1 MQETVAEATKRKYAQ
16 YVNPGLAKLLD
27 FAGYGVE
34 MEAEGCYITDDAG
47 KRYLDCLGGYGVFS
61 PGHRHPKVVE
71 AAKKAL
77 DTMPLSSKVFFSK
90 QYADLAEKLASIAP
104 GDLQFTFMCNSGT
117 EAVEGAL
124 KMAKVYDHRPKV
136 VSTVGGYHGKSMG
149 ALSATGKDNYR
160 EPFYPLIPEFCHVR
174 YNDVDAMRSSVDD
187 HTAAVIVET
196 VQGEGGIHVPDAGYL
211 PAVREICDAHGALLI
226 LDEVQT
232 GFGRTGKM
240 FGAEHTGVVPDIM
253 TLAKGLSGGVVPVGA
268 VMGTAAVW
276 ERAFGENP
284 LLHTSTFGGNP
295 LACSVALAAIE
306 VIEEE
311 GLAENSR
318 VVGEHLIAR
327 LREVGA
333 HFPAVFSEV
342 RGVGLMIGVEFSMD
356 DVAELTIAA
365 MVKRNVVAAYTLN
378 NPRVIRF
385 EPPLIMTKE
394 QADTAVDVF
403 ADAVAETE
411 QLLAAV
417 MGS

>member
-1 MQETVAEATKRKYAQ
+1 MHETVAEATKRKYAQ

-34 MEAEGCYITDDAG
+34 MEAEGCYITDDTG
-47 KRYLDCLGGYGVFS
+47 KKYLDCLGGYGVFS

-77 DTMPLSSKVFFSK
+77 DTMPLSAKVFFNK
-90 QYADLAEKLASIAP
+90 PYADLAEKLASIAP

-124 KMAKVYDHRPKV
+124 KVAKMYAHRPKV
-136 VSTVGGYHGKSMG
+136 VSTVGGFHGKSMG
-149 ALSATGKDNYR
+149 ALSATGRDKFR
-160 EPFYPLIPEFCHVR
+160 EPFYPLVPEFIHVR
-174 YNDVDAMRSSVDD
+174 YNDIDAMREAVDD

-196 VQGEGGIHVPDAGYL
+196 VQGEGGIHVPNAGYL
-211 PAVREICDAHGALLI
+211 PAVREICDTEDALLI

-240 FGAEHTGVVPDIM
+240 FGAEHTGVEPDIM

-268 VMGTAAVW
+268 FMGTEKVW
-276 ERAFGENP
+276 GPAFGENP

-295 LACSVALAAIE
+295 LACSVALATIS
-306 VIEEE
+306 VIEDE
-311 GLAENSR
+311 GLVENSR
-318 VVGEHLIAR
+318 VVGEYMIDG
-327 LREVGA
+327 LR
-333 HFPAVFSEV
+333 AVAAQYPKVFADV
-342 RGVGLMIGVEFSMD
+342 RGVGLMLGVEFSMD
-356 DVAELTIAA
+356 DVGELTIAA
-365 MVKRNVVAAYTLN
+365 MVKRGVVAAYTLN

-394 QADTAVDVF
+394 QAATAVNVF
-403 ADAVAETE
+403 AEAVAETD

>member
-1 MQETVAEATKRKYAQ
+1 MHETVAEATKRKYAQ

-34 MEAEGCYITDDAG
+34 MEAQGCYITDDSG
-47 KRYLDCLGGYGVFS
+47 KKYLDCLGGYGVFS

-77 DTMPLSSKVFFSK
+77 DTMPLSGKVFFSK
-90 QYADLAEKLASIAP
+90 PYADIAEKLAEIAP

-124 KMAKVYDHRPKV
+124 KVAKMYDHRPKV
-136 VSTVGGYHGKSMG
+136 VSTVGGFHGKSMG
-149 ALSATGKDNYR
+149 ALSATGRDKFR

-174 YNDVDAMRSSVDD
+174 YNDIDAMRESVDD

-211 PAVREICDAHGALLI
+211 PAVREICNANDALLI

-268 VMGTAAVW
+268 FMGSAKVW
-276 ERAFGENP
+276 EPAFGENP
-284 LLHTSTFGGNP
+284 LLHTSTFGGNS
-295 LACSVALAAIE
+295 LACSVALAAIQ

-318 VVGEHLIAR
+318 IVGEHMISA
-327 LREVGA
+327 LREVA
-333 HFPAVFSEV
+333 ARFPDIFSDV

-356 DVAELTIAA
+356 DVGELTIAA
-365 MVKRNVVAAYTLN
+365 MVKRGVVAAYTLN

-385 EPPLIMTKE
+385 DPPLIMNRE
-394 QADTAVDVF
+394 QADFAVDVF
-403 ADAVAETE
+403 AEAVSETQE
-411 QLLAAV
+411 LLAAV
-417 MGS
+417 AGA

>member
-1 MQETVAEATKRKYAQ
+1 MHETVAEATKRKYAQ

-27 FAGYGVE
+27 FAGYSVE
-34 MEAEGCYITDDAG
+34 MHAEGCYITDDTG

-71 AAKKAL
+71 AAKRAL
-77 DTMPLSSKVFFSK
+77 DTMPLSAKVFFSK
-90 QYADLAEKLASIAP
+90 PYADLAEKLASIAP

-124 KMAKVYDHRPKV
+124 KVAKMYAHRPKV
-136 VSTVGGYHGKSMG
+136 VSTVGGFHGKSMG
-149 ALSATGKDNYR
+149 ALSATGRDKFR
-160 EPFYPLIPEFCHVR
+160 EPFYPLIPEFMHVR
-174 YNDVDAMRSSVDD
+174 YNDVDAMREAVDD

-211 PAVREICDAHGALLI
+211 PAVREICDKQDALLI

-240 FGAEHTGVVPDIM
+240 FGAEHTGVTPDIM

-268 VMGTAAVW
+268 FMGTENVW
-276 ERAFGENP
+276 GPAFGENP

-311 GLAENSR
+311 GLVENSR
-318 VVGEHLIAR
+318 VVGDYMIGR
-327 LREVGA
+327 LREVASG
-333 HFPAVFSEV
+333 FPDIFAEV
-342 RGVGLMIGVEFSMD
+342 RGVGLMIGVEFAMD
-356 DVAELTIAA
+356 DVGELTIAA
-365 MVKRNVVAAYTLN
+365 MVKRGVVAAYTLN

-385 EPPLIMTKE
+385 EPPLIMTRE
-394 QADTAVDVF
+394 QADTAVTVF
-403 ADAVAETE
+403 EESVEET
-411 QLLAAV
+411 QTLLSAV

>member
-1 MQETVAEATKRKYAQ
+1 
-16 YVNPGLAKLLD
+16 
-27 FAGYGVE
+27 
-34 MEAEGCYITDDAG
+34 
-47 KRYLDCLGGYGVFS
+47 
-61 PGHRHPKVVE
+61 
-71 AAKKAL
+71 
-77 DTMPLSSKVFFSK
+77 
-90 QYADLAEKLASIAP
+90 
-104 GDLQFTFMCNSGT
+104 
-117 EAVEGAL
+117 
-124 KMAKVYDHRPKV
+124 
-136 VSTVGGYHGKSMG
+136 MG
-149 ALSATGKDNYR
+149 ALSATGKDKYR

-174 YNDVDAMRSSVDD
+174 FNDVDAMREVVDE

-196 VQGEGGIHVPDAGYL
+196 LQGEGGIHVPDAGYL
-211 PAVREICDAHGALLI
+211 PAVREICDASGALLI

-253 TLAKGLSGGVVPVGA
+253 TLAKGLSGGVVPLGA
-268 VMGTAAVW
+268 VMGTPAVW

-311 GLAENSR
+311 GLVENSR
-318 VVGEHLIAR
+318 VVGEHMIAG
-327 LREVGA
+327 LREVAGR
-333 HFPAVFSEV
+333 FPKVFADV

-356 DVAELTIAA
+356 DVGELTIAA
-365 MVKRNVVAAYTLN
+365 MVKRGVVAAYTLN

-394 QADTAVDVF
+394 QADTAVNVF

>member
-1 MQETVAEATKRKYAQ
+1 MHESVAEATKRKYAE

-34 MEAEGCYITDDAG
+34 TTAEGCYITDDSG

-77 DTMPLSSKVFFSK
+77 DTMPLSAKVFFSK
-90 QYADLAEKLASIAP
+90 PYADLAEKLAAIAP

-124 KMAKVYDHRPKV
+124 KVAKMYDHRPRV
-136 VSTVGGYHGKSMG
+136 VSTVGGFHGKSMG
-149 ALSATGKDNYR
+149 ALSATGRDKFR

-174 YNDVDAMRSSVDD
+174 YNDIDAMRELVDD

-211 PAVREICDAHGALLI
+211 PAVREICDAHDALLI

-268 VMGTAAVW
+268 FMGSAKVW
-276 ERAFGENP
+276 EPAFGENP

-311 GLAENSR
+311 GLVENSAT
-318 VVGEHLIAR
+318 VGAHMMNR
-327 LREVGA
+327 LREVA
-333 HFPAVFSEV
+333 DKRSNTIAEV
-342 RGVGLMIGVEFSMD
+342 RGVGLMIGVEFALD
-356 DVAELTIAA
+356 DVGELTIAA
-365 MVKRNVVAAYTLN
+365 MVKRGVVAAYTLN

-385 EPPLIMTKE
+385 EPPLIMTRE
-394 QADTAVDVF
+394 QADVAVDAF
-403 ADAVAETE
+403 DEAVAETQE
-411 QLLAAV
+411 LLTAV
-417 MGS
+417 AGL